1 MDPSQPDTPSNTIHL
16 RPAEQADDA
25 AIHAMIRKERL
36 NPLAI
41 TWSHFVLAVTQSGEI
56 IGCCQVK
63 THRDGS
69 RELASL
75 VVCPEWRGRG
85 VARLLIEYL
94 LEHNPGTLY
103 LTCMDRLEPLYQRFG
118 FQTLHDPATFPSIS
132 AAPWAFSG
140 YSTGWVWRP
149 VSCWSCAAFPRRTGL
164 RRHPA
169 HGILRQG
176 GDGQDGLTPGLAGM
190 IEPSTTYKP
199 GIVVHLAVQVD
210 HPVLVAQAKRDAAQ
224 DMGGHG
230 DIQ

>member
-1 MDPSQPDTPSNTIHL
+1 MDTSQPDALSSAVRL

-41 TWSHFVLAVTQSGEI
+41 TWSHFVLAVTQNGEI

-75 VVCPEWRGRG
+75 VVCPEWRGQG

-94 LEHNPGTLY
+94 LERTPGMLY

-118 FQTLHDPATFPSIS
+118 FQTLHDPATLPLYF
-132 AAPWAFSG
+132 
-140 YSTGWVWRP
+140 
-149 VSCWSCAAFPRRTGL
+149 RRTLGFFRVFHRL
-164 RRHPA
+164 
-169 HGILRQG
+169 
-176 GDGQDGLTPGLAGM
+176 GLAPGQLLVM
-190 IEPSTTYKP
+190 RRQPPSNLASHAP
-199 GIVVHLAVQVD
+199 GSWHTPPGQ
-210 HPVLVAQAKRDAAQ
+210 
-224 DMGGHG
+224 
-230 DIQ
+230 